1 MPKPNLISS
10 RQCHSKWSIRQQR
23 RRKGAAPA
31 NGPCEV
37 CFCAVHAYSEKLPV
51 AGGAR
56 NGRCVLAREMVV
68 LDKAQRRDAGV
79 KLIALARQARDA
91 VEALLADATA
101 AVRTGVT
108 VDHQMLD
115 AVLDRE
121 QRATHGLAWLA
132 TYVESVRQLAAY
144 AERMHAGGT
153 LGEVEELLV
162 RLGIGEYLAQ
172 IQGGIPMSQGEIVR
186 PLDLGLAAE
195 AVVARLAGPLHAFA
209 PDHAQQRARL
219 VELMRKHHGVAVGDC
234 GLDETLATMREEMR
248 KFADS
253 EIAPQAQQ
261 WHRTNSYIPLE
272 VVAQM
277 SELGVFGLTIPPDYG
292 GLGLGK
298 ESMCVVSEE
307 LSRGYI
313 GVGSLGTRS
322 EIAAELIIGGGTE
335 EQKNRWL
342 PKLASGEVLPTA
354 VFTEPNSGSDLAS
367 IKTRAVRQD
376 DVYKVYGNKTWI
388 THPVRADLMTL
399 LVRTNPSEPGHRGLS
414 MLLAE
419 KPRGTDDNPF
429 PAAGMSGTE
438 IEVLG
443 YRGMKE
449 YEIAFDGFEVKAE
462 NLLGGVEGLGFRQL
476 MQTFESARIQ
486 TAARAIGVAQA
497 AMEQAL
503 AYAQQRQ
510 QFGGPII
517 NFPRV
522 ADKIA
527 MMAVEIMIARQLTYF
542 AARRKDSG
550 KRCDLEAG
558 MAKLLAARVAWA
570 NADNAVQIHGGNG
583 FALEFP
589 VSRILC
595 DARILSI
602 FEGAAEIQAQ
612 VIARRLLSAGN

>member
-1 MPKPNLISS
+1 MLDKSQG
-10 RQCHSKWSIRQQR
+10 RDD
-23 RRKGAAPA
+23 GA
-31 NGPCEV
+31 
-37 CFCAVHAYSEKLPV
+37 KLV
-51 AGGAR
+51 A
-56 NGRCVLAREMVV
+56 LAREAT
-68 LDKAQRRDAGV
+68 LAAQ
-79 KLIALARQARDA
+79 
-91 VEALLADATA
+91 ALLADATR
-101 AVRTGVT
+101 AVRERVT
-108 VDHQMLD
+108 IDNQMDDRL
-115 AVLDRE
+115 LDRE

-144 AERMHAGGT
+144 AERMHARGA
-153 LGEVEELLV
+153 LGEIEELIV
-162 RLGIGEYLAQ
+162 EIGIGEYLAQ

-186 PLDLGLAAE
+186 PADLGLAGE
-195 AVVARLAGPLHAFA
+195 AVAARVAGVLNGLAGS
-209 PDHAQQRARL
+209 DNVERRARL
-219 VELMRKHHGVAVGDC
+219 VELIQAHHGATVGDC
-234 GLDETLATMREEMR
+234 GLEETLTTIRDEMR

-253 EIAPQAQQ
+253 EIVPQAQA
-261 WHRTNSYIPLE
+261 WHRTNSYIPLD
-272 VVAQM
+272 VLAQM
-277 SELGVFGLTIPPDYG
+277 SELGVFGLTIPEEYG

-322 EIAAELIIGGGTE
+322 EIAAELILGGGTE
-335 EQKNRWL
+335 EQKRQWL
-342 PKLASGEVLPTA
+342 PQIAAGEVLPTA
-354 VFTEPNSGSDLAS
+354 VFTEPNTGSDLAS
-367 IKTRAVRQD
+367 LKTRATREGD
-376 DVYKVYGNKTWI
+376 RYRVYGNKTWI

-399 LVRTNPSEPGHRGLS
+399 LVRTDANEPGHRGLS

-419 KPRGTDDNPF
+419 KPRGTDEEPF
-429 PAAGMSGTE
+429 PATGMSGTE

-449 YEIAFDGFEVKAE
+449 YEIAFDGFEVKVE
-462 NLLGGVEGLGFRQL
+462 NLLGGTEGLGFRQL

-503 AYAQQRQ
+503 SYAQQRQ
-510 QFGGPII
+510 QFGQPII
-517 NFPRV
+517 KFPRV

-542 AARRKDSG
+542 AARQKDSG

-558 MAKLLAARVAWA
+558 MAKLLAARIAWA

-589 VSRILC
+589 VSRIHC
-595 DARILSI
+595 DARILNI
-602 FEGAAEIQAQ
+602 FEGAAEIQAH
-612 VIARRLLSAGN
+612 VIARRLLTATN